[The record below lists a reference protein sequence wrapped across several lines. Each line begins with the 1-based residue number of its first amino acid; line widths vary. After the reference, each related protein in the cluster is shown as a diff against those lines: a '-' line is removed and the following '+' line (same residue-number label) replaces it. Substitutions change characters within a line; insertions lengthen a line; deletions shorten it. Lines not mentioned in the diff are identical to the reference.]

1 MQHVDDVTLDSLTA
15 AEEAGA
21 PSARYE
27 DDLHAWAM
35 AQAEHLKAGRFTALD
50 LINLAD
56 EVADVGHS
64 QYDKLESD
72 LARVLQHLLKWDHQ
86 PSRRSRSWA
95 NTVVEH
101 RRRVERHLRKNP
113 SLKTLRDEALQE
125 AFARGRADALIETDL
140 PKDAFPASNVY
151 SWDDAMT
158 RPIVWPEP

>member
-1 MQHVDDVTLDSLTA
+1 MDDA
-15 AEEAGA
+15 AVETPIEGERVV
-21 PSARYE
+21 SSTRYG

-35 AQAEHLKAGRFTALD
+35 EQAEHLKAGRFEALD

-72 LARVLQHLLKWDHQ
+72 LARVIQHLLKWDHQ
-86 PSRRSRSWA
+86 PERRSRSWM
-95 NTVVEH
+95 NTVREH

-113 SLKTLRDEALQE
+113 SLKALRAEALE
-125 AFARGRADALIETDL
+125 EGFDRGRADALSETDL
-140 PKDAFPASNVY
+140 PDEAFPAANPY

-158 RPIVWPEP
+158 RPVAWPEP